1 MATTTSSTKRTKKN
15 RAALATGPGG
25 PWSRATP
32 SRLSENYQS
41 GDDNTGWTHWRKHL
55 GKRKLRALAELSA
68 GRQPALFWALPDNCD
83 VSEVERVV
91 RMLCSPSDV
100 GRDAPGL
107 ENAAR
112 IWLNAAE
119 TAPADVPFALQCLAW
134 GGALPALVEHMPEKV
149 WWQICN
155 GLVAIASEERRA
167 SDSLAVQLLHV
178 ELPVLLAYCF
188 PELAACE
195 ALVAIAH
202 RTLEKSTIEPLDENA
217 LVHGRRLDT
226 LRPLLACWTRTRMLS
241 RSLDGAV
248 WSEEG
253 LRQYA
258 RLVEY
263 SLRLS
268 RPDGRQVLSSSASP
282 LWNKRLVKAA
292 LRLTNHAKTR
302 RIAELLKSGSKDVSD
317 TNRGPRPAFEL
328 ELAGLAVLRSNWRR
342 NSPQLVVDHSTR
354 ELASELSLGKTLFWT
369 GVHPLEVR
377 LDGRMLAAEQPWDQ
391 LCWTSDEDVDYLE
404 LEIDLAEGVRVQ
416 RLIALAREDNFLF
429 IGDAVLS
436 ERPGKIEYRSVLPLA
451 MGVTFTGEEETRE
464 GMLSAGQGPP
474 LRVLPLALGEWRA
487 GSTCGAL
494 RGASDGLELTQ
505 SAHGEALFAPL
516 FIDLDPRRIG
526 KEVTWRQLTV
536 GKNRAAVPPDE
547 AVGYRVQVGR
557 NQWVL
562 YRALGGPA
570 TRTVLG
576 RNLYNELL
584 IGRFQSANGNVKTIL
599 EIEA

>member
-1 MATTTSSTKRTKKN
+1 MATTTSRTKRTKKD
-15 RAALATGPGG
+15 RVPLATGPGG
-25 PWSRATP
+25 PWSTAAP
-32 SRLSENYQS
+32 SRLRESYQG
-41 GDDNTGWTHWRKHL
+41 GDDKSGWSQWRKHL
-55 GKRKLRALAELSA
+55 SKRKLRTLEELSSV
-68 GRQPALFWALPDNCD
+68 RQPALFWALPDNCD
-83 VSEVERVV
+83 VSEVEHLVG
-91 RMLCSPSDV
+91 MLCSPSDV

-112 IWLNAAE
+112 IWLNGAGAVS
-119 TAPADVPFALQCLAW
+119 ADVPFAFSCLAW
-134 GGALPALVEHMPEKV
+134 ASALPALVEYLPEKV

-155 GLVAIASEERRA
+155 GLLAIASEERRA

-188 PELAACE
+188 PELAAGK

-241 RSLDGAV
+241 RSLDDAV

-263 SLRLS
+263 SLRLT

-282 LWNKRLVKAA
+282 LWNKRLVKIA

-302 RIAELLKSGSKDVSD
+302 RIAELLKSGSKDDSD
-317 TNRGPRPAFEL
+317 TKREPRPAFEL
-328 ELAGLAVLRSNWRR
+328 ELAGLAVLRNNWRR
-342 NSPQLVVDHSTR
+342 RSPQLVVDHSTR
-354 ELASELSLGKTLFWT
+354 ELASELSLGKTLYWS

-377 LDGRMLAAEQPWDQ
+377 FDGRMLAAEQPWDQ

-451 MGVTFTGEEETRE
+451 MGVNFTGEEETRE

-474 LRVLPLALGEWRA
+474 LRVLPLALGEWRS

-505 SAHGEALFAPL
+505 SAYGEALFAPL

-536 GKNRAAVPPDE
+536 GKNRAAVPQDE
-547 AVGYRVQVGR
+547 AAGYRVQVGR
-557 NQWVL
+557 NQWVI

-584 IGRFQSANGNVKTIL
+584 IGRFQTANGNVKTIL